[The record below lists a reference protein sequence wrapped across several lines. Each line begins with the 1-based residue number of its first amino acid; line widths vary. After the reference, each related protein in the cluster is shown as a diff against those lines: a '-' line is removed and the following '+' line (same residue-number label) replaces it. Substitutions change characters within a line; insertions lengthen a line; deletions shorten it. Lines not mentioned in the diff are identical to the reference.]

1 MDTLQTKVLCVC
13 VVLELTNPPQGI
25 IDFNFNYIL
34 GILDRLTKTSNK
46 VDCSSTACAM
56 CDFNTL
62 QGYASGFACD
72 MRE

>member
-1 MDTLQTKVLCVC
+1 
-13 VVLELTNPPQGI
+13 VVLELTDPPQGI

-46 VDCSSTACAM
+46 VDCSGTACAM

-62 QGYASGFACD
+62 
-72 MRE
+72 